1 MMKAF
6 GSNGAAVRTKVM
18 RPEHPKTKETGP
30 VSIKVGSS
38 GNGKAKTKANTN
50 AKEILVT
57 ETAGAAADGGTSAF
71 EAAQAAGIREARAEM
86 AAELEQRQLLALQPD
101 DGEESG
107 AAPAP
112 GVGTG
117 AAAAA
122 AAVAVAGAGA
132 GAADGGEPGGTAVA
146 GGAPAQAAMAE
157 AKAWLLLFF
166 NVTEVAVLATPR
178 AARKTSKSSG
188 PRKRKASKSSKPSTL
203 ARLNFDALHAAQ
215 RAALAALQG
224 SESAARTAVDPGD
237 EFENFFGP
245 VTITITMTTRSYDQY
260 KAGSRGR
267 PRTASEEQGARRGR
281 GENYGAGVSNTG
293 GRHGGVDDATSEA
306 DSGSVSRETTPAA
319 GLPLLQFNKLLKKAT
334 EASTQRAGENNAVAR
349 RLGADAAADAA
360 MAESD
365 GNIANSNNDSDDAEL
380 D

>member
-1 MMKAF
+1 MKRKLQPY
-6 GSNGAAVRTKVM
+6 SDDWLHEKQRRSIDSKVK
-18 RPEHPKTKETGP
+18 RVLTQKRSFINNWLSKFLP
-30 VSIKVGSS
+30 SS
-38 GNGKAKTKANTN
+38 
-50 AKEILVT
+50 EILVT

-122 AAVAVAGAGA
+122 AAAAAAGAGA

-188 PRKRKASKSSKPSTL
+188 PRKRKASKSSKPSTP
-203 ARLNFDALHAAQ
+203 ARLNF
-215 RAALAALQG
+215 
-224 SESAARTAVDPGD
+224 V
-237 EFENFFGP
+237 
-245 VTITITMTTRSYDQY
+245 
-260 KAGSRGR
+260 
-267 PRTASEEQGARRGR
+267 
-281 GENYGAGVSNTG
+281 
-293 GRHGGVDDATSEA
+293 
-306 DSGSVSRETTPAA
+306 
-319 GLPLLQFNKLLKKAT
+319 
-334 EASTQRAGENNAVAR
+334 
-349 RLGADAAADAA
+349 
-360 MAESD
+360 
-365 GNIANSNNDSDDAEL
+365 
-380 D
+380 

>member
-1 MMKAF
+1 MKRKLQPY
-6 GSNGAAVRTKVM
+6 SDDWLHEKQRRSIDSKVK
-18 RPEHPKTKETGP
+18 RVLTQKKSFINSWLSKFLP
-30 VSIKVGSS
+30 SS
-38 GNGKAKTKANTN
+38 
-50 AKEILVT
+50 EILVT

-122 AAVAVAGAGA
+122 AALAGAGA

-188 PRKRKASKSSKPSTL
+188 PRKRKASKLSKPSTP
-203 ARLNFDALHAAQ
+203 ARLNF
-215 RAALAALQG
+215 
-224 SESAARTAVDPGD
+224 V
-237 EFENFFGP
+237 
-245 VTITITMTTRSYDQY
+245 
-260 KAGSRGR
+260 
-267 PRTASEEQGARRGR
+267 
-281 GENYGAGVSNTG
+281 
-293 GRHGGVDDATSEA
+293 
-306 DSGSVSRETTPAA
+306 
-319 GLPLLQFNKLLKKAT
+319 
-334 EASTQRAGENNAVAR
+334 
-349 RLGADAAADAA
+349 
-360 MAESD
+360 
-365 GNIANSNNDSDDAEL
+365 
-380 D
+380 